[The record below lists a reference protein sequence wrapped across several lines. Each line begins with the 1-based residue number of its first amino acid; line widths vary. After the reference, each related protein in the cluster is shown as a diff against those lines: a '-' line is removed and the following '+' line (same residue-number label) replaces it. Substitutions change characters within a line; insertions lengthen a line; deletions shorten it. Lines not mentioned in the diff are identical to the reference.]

1 MKKFSFRLESLMK
14 YRQYQELQA
23 QQDVARAYRD
33 VQVCEIRIHTLELAH
48 SRTAQTLDRAAVK
61 GITANEFKNYSDYL
75 DGLADDLAQLLRQKT
90 ALATQLREK
99 QALLTRRSVDRQVLE
114 RLKTRK
120 RNEYIQGFQRSEQ
133 NASDEIAS
141 LKKARE
147 ITNGIH

>member
-1 MKKFSFRLESLMK
+1 MKKFGFRLESLVK

-33 VQVCEIRIHTLELAH
+33 VRECEKRIQTLEHEHAQ
-48 SRTAQTLDRAAVK
+48 TAQILDRAVIG
-61 GITANEFKNYSDYL
+61 GIRANDFKIYSDYL
-75 DGLADDLAQLLRQKT
+75 DGLVDALGQQRQLQA
-90 ALATQLREK
+90 ALELTLREK
-99 QALLTRRSVDRQVLE
+99 QALLTQRSVDRQVLE

-120 RNEYIQGFQRSEQ
+120 RNEYLQDFLRAEQ

-147 ITNGIH
+147 ITHGIH